1 MNHWSLNL
9 ICNNVKGI
17 TMSTEINTDSTNP
30 SNDDKNIAT
39 VTHLGGTVFSFI
51 PALIVWIL
59 KKDDSAYISDQAK
72 EALNFQI
79 TVLIAQFIAGILA
92 IILIGFLFMGII
104 WILNVVFCIIAAI
117 ASSKGETYR
126 YPLCLRLIN

>member
-1 MNHWSLNL
+1 MA
-9 ICNNVKGI
+9 
-17 TMSTEINTDSTNP
+17 TEMIVP

-39 VTHLGGTVFSFI
+39 VTHLAGTVFSFI

-59 KKDDSAYISDQAK
+59 KKDDSVFIADQSK

-79 TVLIAQFIAGILA
+79 TVAIAMFICGSILSWV
-92 IILIGFLFMGII
+92 LIGIMLIPMI
-104 WILNVVFCIIAAI
+104 WLANIVFCIIAAI
-117 ASSKGETYR
+117 STSKGETYR